1 MQVKCCK
8 STCEVT
14 NIRDLLACHY
24 CFDKAFDKFYD
35 MHTATWYVMDFS
47 TTIVQIFYENHTNIY
62 WDDSSFLTC
71 CACMLGW
78 WGSWG
83 PWNICWVFLVS
94 VWIKVSAAG
103 SETTCFFI
111 EHLSAK
117 SIYVLLLIKSALVFA
132 TLLIAGKELDYQ
144 WSGVLFAVKIT
155 LNGASI
161 DISGQLS
168 YSCVVLL
175 TIALLVAGGCCRH
188 RMNCLNADVE
198 DRAYI
203 ISKNAEKN
211 KCILQLNDFIF

>member
-47 TTIVQIFYENHTNIY
+47 TNIVQNFYENHTHIY
-62 WDDSSFLTC
+62 WNDSSFLKC

-78 WGSWG
+78 WESWG

-117 SIYVLLLIKSALVFA
+117 SIYVLLLIKSTLAFA

-144 WSGVLFAVKIT
+144 WYGVLFAVKIT
-155 LNGASI
+155 LNGAFS
-161 DISGQLS
+161 DISRQLS

-175 TIALLVAGGCCRH
+175 TLLCLWLVVAAGTGWIAWTL
-188 RMNCLNADVE
+188 M
-198 DRAYI
+198 
-203 ISKNAEKN
+203 
-211 KCILQLNDFIF
+211 